1 MVNLIVSH
9 GSHLQGNS
17 LQRSKSPAVV
27 QSQLAPKLRRD
38 AGPSPQ
44 IQSRASR
51 PLMKNRLAASDSV
64 FDTRN
69 HVPSYNSSES
79 SSNYFRDKYS
89 DYRDETNEESTSR
102 ALTCDY
108 DTNVTQ
114 LYEMLESSQWEDVIG
129 RCHDN
134 PEEVRTWIN
143 RRGRWQVLPL
153 HAAIIFHSP
162 KAVIEQILKIH
173 PLACSEIDD
182 QGMLPF
188 HLAFRHK
195 IEESLLEM
203 LLGVYP
209 QGIHCKDKRGR
220 TPIEHAKE
228 AHFTAKFTRL
238 YAEASCSQ
246 DGVQN
251 ISEERNTSHHESQ
264 LASLEMMYKKRIE
277 DLERKHEESAYRL
290 KIKAEQDQEELRDY
304 MSKKVA
310 SSLRS
315 SQLESE
321 VRELHSSLEQAN
333 EDTRVLRRLLT
344 RQRADQ
350 KQLKDKF
357 QLVLSN
363 QQELHE
369 SCTQQQEK
377 LQQAQKMREKMLR
390 SLLEKEEG
398 ENAFGVS
405 SQICVASDNIMTST
419 EQIFSQI
426 MSAHGMEAHEM
437 EGDQSNPIEV
447 LQEDEVA
454 AHIMVQDNNEWSDR
468 IHEHDEISGITE
480 ISHF

>member
-27 QSQLAPKLRRD
+27 QRQLSPKLRRD
-38 AGPSPQ
+38 AGLSLQ
-44 IQSRASR
+44 IQSHASR
-51 PLMKNRLAASDSV
+51 PSMINRLAASDSV

-69 HVPSYNSSES
+69 HVSSYNSSDS
-79 SSNYFRDKYS
+79 SSNRFRDKYS
-89 DYRDETNEESTSR
+89 DHRDETNEEESTSR

-108 DTNVTQ
+108 DKNVTQ

-182 QGMLPF
+182 QGMLPL

-195 IEESLLEM
+195 LEESLLEL
-203 LLGVYP
+203 LLGGYP

-228 AHFTAKFTRL
+228 AHFTAKFIRL

-246 DGVQN
+246 DGIQN
-251 ISEERNTSHHESQ
+251 ISEERNTSYHESQ
-264 LASLEMMYKKRIE
+264 VASLEMMYEKRIE
-277 DLERKHEESAYRL
+277 DLERNHEESVYRL
-290 KIKAEQDQEELRDY
+290 KIKAEQDQEKLRDFL
-304 MSKKVA
+304 SEQVT
-310 SSLRS
+310 SSQRS
-315 SQLESE
+315 PQLESE
-321 VRELHSSLEQAN
+321 VHELHSSLEQAN
-333 EDTRVLRRLLT
+333 QETRVLRRLLKK
-344 RQRADQ
+344 QRDDQ

-363 QQELHE
+363 QQALHE

-377 LQQAQKMREKMLR
+377 LQRAQKMREKMLR

-405 SQICVASDNIMTST
+405 SQICEVSSNIMTST
-419 EQIFSQI
+419 EQIFSHI
-426 MSAHGMEAHEM
+426 MSVHEM
-437 EGDQSNPIEV
+437 EGDQCNPIEV

-454 AHIMVQDNNEWSDR
+454 VHIMEQDNYEWSDR